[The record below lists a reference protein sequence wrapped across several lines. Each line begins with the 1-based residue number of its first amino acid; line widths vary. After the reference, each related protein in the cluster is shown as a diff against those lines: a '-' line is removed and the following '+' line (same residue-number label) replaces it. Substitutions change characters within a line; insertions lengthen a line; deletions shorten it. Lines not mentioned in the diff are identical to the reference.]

1 MLSVPKGFFEF
12 PLNAPSQKIIGWE
25 VFVQSQSEHFIHVQ
39 KKVSKTRWNM
49 HKIKKIMSLCF
60 VNFWWTLRKC
70 SRFFI
75 LSLNKSCAAPFNW
88 DSIFNISNSHSLA
101 DFSFSHLKKI
111 HQNRFIRKGKII
123 PQLSILKQDLVILK
137 MKKCLHYLKF
147 HQKLIK
153 QSDLIFF
160 ISCMFDLLLDT
171 CFWTFLNVQTGIAQK
186 LPNQLFSGLVH
197 SKGF

>member
-1 MLSVPKGFFEF
+1 
-12 PLNAPSQKIIGWE
+12 
-25 VFVQSQSEHFIHVQ
+25 
-39 KKVSKTRWNM
+39 M
-49 HKIKKIMSLCF
+49 HKIKKIRSLCF
-60 VNFWWTLRKC
+60 VNFWWNLRKC
-70 SRFFI
+70 RHFFI
-75 LSLNKSCAAPFNW
+75 LSLNKSGSGQFNW
-88 DSIFNISNSHSLA
+88 VSIFNIANSHSLA

-160 ISCMFDLLLDT
+160 YFMHVWPSFGHLLLNIFKCSDWDCT
-171 CFWTFLNVQTGIAQK
+171 KTSQPIIFWVGAFKGLFKKTLWTINKTPETFL
-186 LPNQLFSGLVH
+186 
-197 SKGF
+197 

>member
-1 MLSVPKGFFEF
+1 M
-12 PLNAPSQKIIGWE
+12 
-25 VFVQSQSEHFIHVQ
+25 VQYFYLIFSTGIESE
-39 KKVSKTRWNM
+39 
-49 HKIKKIMSLCF
+49 L
-60 VNFWWTLRKC
+60 L
-70 SRFFI
+70 
-75 LSLNKSCAAPFNW
+75 
-88 DSIFNISNSHSLA
+88 SIFSYKLYKNIAFNV
-101 DFSFSHLKKI
+101 KKTGPKI
-111 HQNRFIRKGKII
+111 LNFQRFDLYKGKII

-153 QSDLIFF
+153 QSDLIFI

-197 SKGF
+197 SKGFLKKHYEQLTKPQRHFCKLLAHLNPVWGR